1 MFASSEY
8 QDDHAPLWSF
18 VTIKE
23 KIGDGGDLEGDV
35 GKVVLEFEFKLR
47 VSLCW

>member
-1 MFASSEY
+1 METRTSVRSEVSKL
-8 QDDHAPLWSF
+8 QVL
-18 VTIKE
+18 
-23 KIGDGGDLEGDV
+23 DGGDLEGDV